1 MGKIYKNMP
10 FNSLDDG
17 LFDNSQLGEDVVDG
31 IEIVNIDL
39 DTIEEKSVTKAE
51 DMVENLANFYYD
63 EEFLKENPN
72 FKKKMENYKEDLR
85 ILLKMRAADEELQD
99 ILIKSISNNPSN
111 ASLFMANT
119 KIQTQISNLITKI
132 NDIVDKLTAM
142 MKNYQLELN
151 FKYEQEAARK
161 SVDDDEPQ
169 SIETMSTTTRGAKEF
184 IQKMEAVEETLFN
197 NEELI
202 EVDIDKL

>member
-17 LFDNSQLGEDVVDG
+17 LFEEPNLGGDVVDG

-39 DTIEEKSVTKAE
+39 DTIEENSVTKAE

-63 EEFLKENPN
+63 EEFLRDNPN

-169 SIETMSTTTRGAKEF
+169 SIENMSTTTRGAKEF

-197 NEELI
+197 NEELV

>member
-1 MGKIYKNMP
+1 MP

-17 LFDNSQLGEDVVDG
+17 LFDDHQLGEDVVDG

-39 DTIEEKSVTKAE
+39 DTIEENSVTKAE

-161 SVDDDEPQ
+161 SVDDEPQ

-197 NEELI
+197 NEELV

>member
-10 FNSLDDG
+10 FNSLEDG
-17 LFDNSQLGEDVVDG
+17 LFSEENLGEDVVDG

-39 DTIEEKSVTKAE
+39 ESIEEKSVSRARE
-51 DMVENLANFYYD
+51 MVEDLANFYYD

-72 FKKKMENYKEDLR
+72 FKRQMEIYKEDLR
-85 ILLKMRAADEELQD
+85 LLLKMKDADEKLQD
-99 ILIKSISNNPSN
+99 ILIKSIGQNPSN

-151 FKYEQEAARK
+151 FKYEQEVARK

-169 SIETMSTTTRGAKEF
+169 SIENMSTTTRGAKEF

-197 NEELI
+197 NEELV

>member
-17 LFDNSQLGEDVVDG
+17 LFDDSQLGEDVVDG

-39 DTIEEKSVTKAE
+39 ESIEEKSVSRAQE
-51 DMVENLANFYYD
+51 MVEDLANFYYD

-72 FKKKMENYKEDLR
+72 FKRQVEIYKEDLR
-85 ILLKMRAADEELQD
+85 LLLKMKDADEKLQD
-99 ILIKSISNNPSN
+99 ILIKSISQNPSN

-132 NDIVDKLTAM
+132 NETSSKLTNM
-142 MKNYQLELN
+142 MKGYQLELN

-161 SVDDDEPQ
+161 SVDDNEPQ

-197 NEELI
+197 NEELV

>member
-1 MGKIYKNMP
+1 MP

>member
-10 FNSLDDG
+10 FNSLEDG
-17 LFDNSQLGEDVVDG
+17 LFSEENLGEDVVDG

-39 DTIEEKSVTKAE
+39 DTIEENSVTKAE

-63 EEFLKENPN
+63 EEFLRENPN

-99 ILIKSISNNPSN
+99 ILIKSISQNPSN

-169 SIETMSTTTRGAKEF
+169 SIENMSTTTRGAKEF

-197 NEELI
+197 NE
-202 EVDIDKL
+202 

>member
-17 LFDNSQLGEDVVDG
+17 LFEEPNLGGDVVDG

-39 DTIEEKSVTKAE
+39 DTIEENSVTKAE

-63 EEFLKENPN
+63 EEFLRDNPN

-99 ILIKSISNNPSN
+99 ILIRSIGQNPSN

-151 FKYEQEAARK
+151 FKYEQEVARK

-169 SIETMSTTTRGAKEF
+169 SIENMSTTTRGAKEF

-197 NEELI
+197 NEELV

>member
-1 MGKIYKNMP
+1 MP

-161 SVDDDEPQ
+161 SVDDNEPQ

-197 NEELI
+197 NEELV

>member
-17 LFDNSQLGEDVVDG
+17 LFDDPKLGEDVVDG

-39 DTIEEKSVTKAE
+39 DTIEENSVTKAE

-161 SVDDDEPQ
+161 SVDDEPQ

-197 NEELI
+197 NEELV